1 MIPAFIPTFP
11 THSYCFQCSSPPFKL
26 TCSFSSTT
34 ANMSLEDKLLQLQ
47 QLSETQQ
54 KHMQEA
60 NDFAIRQ
67 AEQLQES
74 QRQLQQSQQTVS
86 RLTEAFQALSQQPP
100 PLTLSTAPKK
110 KPELPQF
117 DSKNILI
124 WIRRIEAAYSRVGV
138 TEAQDK
144 FAWLESMFQVKLNPR
159 IDSFLYGS
167 NTDQDWLDF
176 INYLKDEYGP
186 TKRQK
191 AQKLMAEVPRH
202 DMKPS
207 QYLAQL
213 VDDTKDVTVD
223 EIRKEHLLNTIPPR
237 IREIMG
243 KKVEGMDAAA
253 VAKKADE
260 FFDRQGKPL
269 ERNVNPVNQ
278 VSNTSS
284 YASPPPSPAFTAA
297 FSDEQT
303 DVNFIKRGHKGNNR
317 GRSSS
322 SRPPSSSSS
331 RPSNSS
337 SSRSS
342 FNKTP
347 NASSGRPQ
355 GDAHPQ
361 HPPGTCKWHRR
372 FGDKSTKCASDCPL
386 LKSFTHQQKTQ
397 QGNGSGSRRQ

>member
-1 MIPAFIPTFP
+1 M
-11 THSYCFQCSSPPFKL
+11 
-26 TCSFSSTT
+26 TT
-34 ANMSLEDKLLQLQ
+34 EEQLAQLRAIAEQQQQQMVDAN
-47 QLSETQQ
+47 
-54 KHMQEA
+54 
-60 NDFAIRQ
+60 NFAQRQ
-67 AEQLQES
+67 AAQLEES
-74 QRQLQQSQQTVS
+74 QRQLQESQQTIS
-86 RLTEAFQALSQQPP
+86 RLTEAFQALSSQPQ
-100 PLTLSTAPKK
+100 PLTLTPSPKR
-110 KPELPQF
+110 KPELPPF
-117 DSKNILI
+117 DSRNILI
-124 WIRRIEAAYSRVGV
+124 WIRRIEAAYTRVGV
-138 TEAQDK
+138 VEAKDK

-176 INYLKDEYGP
+176 IKYLKDEYGP

-243 KKVEGMDAAA
+243 KKVEEMDAAA

-303 DVNFIKRGHKGNNR
+303 DVNFVKRGHKGNNR